1 MGLAAAPEIVLAAA
15 GCVMVLLDAFAPS
28 ARRWFATLSL
38 AAIGASTWYL
48 VRAPIGLAFA
58 ERYET
63 SDLTI
68 AAGLFAAA
76 TAAVALLVAKPY
88 LQRTGEEKG
97 EFYAL
102 LLWGHLGVL
111 LMIRGLDLL
120 VVFIGL
126 ETLSLSFYVLAAFF
140 RNAHSTPMTLQ
151 QAIDYVWLGQAFL
164 TLLPWSVDPDTVR
177 MVRSGDV
184 AYERLRPLDTHT
196 FWYVRAL
203 ARRIATPLLRAIPMV
218 LTAGVLFHALGM
230 SRWALSA
237 PASGQAAVLFLV
249 SMVLVVALSAAI
261 GTLMDIGMVAAMSER
276 GINAVVGPIVLV
288 FSGSLVPLPLYP
300 DWLQPAM
307 RVQPFAGLID
317 TPFRIYG
324 GHIGALDALAALSRQ
339 AVWVVVFVLLG
350 RWCMTRVMSRL
361 QAQGG

>member
-1 MGLAAAPEIVLAAA
+1 MSAVVTALRPYHAVFKARFTLLLQYRAAAFA
-15 GCVMVLLDAFAPS
+15 GFVTQCWWGGIKVM
-28 ARRWFATLSL
+28 
-38 AAIGASTWYL
+38 
-48 VRAPIGLAFA
+48 
-58 ERYET
+58 
-63 SDLTI
+63 
-68 AAGLFAAA
+68 
-76 TAAVALLVAKPY
+76 
-88 LQRTGEEKG
+88 
-97 EFYAL
+97 
-102 LLWGHLGVL
+102 
-111 LMIRGLDLL
+111 
-120 VVFIGL
+120 
-126 ETLSLSFYVLAAFF
+126 VLAAFF
-140 RNAHSTPMTLQ
+140 RSARSTPMTLQ

-196 FWYVRAL
+196 FWYARAL

-237 PASGQAAVLFLV
+237 PAGVQAAVLFLV

-261 GTLMDIGMVAAMSER
+261 GTLMDVATVAALSER
-276 GINAVVGPIVLV
+276 GVNAVVGPIVIV

-307 RVQPFAGLID
+307 RLQPFAGLID

-324 GHIGALDALAALSRQ
+324 GHLGAVDAVVALGRQ
-339 AVWVVVFVLLG
+339 AVWVIVFVLLG
-350 RWCMTRVMSRL
+350 RWCMTRVMARL